1 MPRPARVLIVAGS
14 DSGGGA
20 GIQGDIKTATALG
33 AYAMTAVTAVTVQ
46 NTNGVSRS
54 FPIPCDVVS
63 EQIQAV
69 MSDIGAD
76 AIKTG
81 MLVSGGVIAAVAD
94 ALKGYTDLPI
104 VVDPVM
110 TAKGG
115 ASLLDDPGV
124 HALKAHLFPIAALV
138 TPNIPEAERLTG
150 MHILTG
156 DDMVAAGETLR
167 NFGARAVLVKGGH
180 LSGDTVTDVLVS
192 ESGVHRFSAGGCVP
206 GRRTAPV
213 ALSPRRQQRVWPRA
227 CRWSARLRK
236 RESLSVQQ
244 SAQVFRLA
252 MGWRQS
258 IIFMPCRNEPGNSG

>member
-1 MPRPARVLIVAGS
+1 MSRPARVLIVAGS

-33 AYAMTAVTAVTVQ
+33 AYAMTAITAVTVQ

-54 FPIPCDVVS
+54 FPIPSDVIS

-94 ALKGYTDLPI
+94 AMKGYADLPI

-110 TAKGG
+110 TAKDG

-150 MHILTG
+150 VHILTE

-167 NFGARAVLVKGGH
+167 DFGARAVLIKGGH

-192 ESGVHRFSAGGCVP
+192 KSGVHRFSAGRLRNRSTHGTGCALATATATCLAQGMPLVRAVEKAREFVRSAIGAGFP
-206 GRRTAPV
+206 LGHGTAPINHLH
-213 ALSPRRQQRVWPRA
+213 ALR
-227 CRWSARLRK
+227 
-236 RESLSVQQ
+236 
-244 SAQVFRLA
+244 
-252 MGWRQS
+252 
-258 IIFMPCRNEPGNSG
+258 